1 MQEQRGSDVME
12 ASGKSKIDGKYYGD
26 SLGLASDI
34 EKKIT

>member
-1 MQEQRGSDVME
+1 ME